1 MFLVGY
7 IEEPLLVRKS
17 VTDDMA
23 KINVDNSIFFDKA
36 KAYLI
41 LSYRKSLALDFAK

>member
-7 IEEPLLVRKS
+7 IKQPLLVRKS
-17 VTDDMA
+17 VKDDMA
-23 KINVDNSIFFDKA
+23 KSDVDNSIFFDKA

-41 LSYRKSLALDFAK
+41 LSYRKS